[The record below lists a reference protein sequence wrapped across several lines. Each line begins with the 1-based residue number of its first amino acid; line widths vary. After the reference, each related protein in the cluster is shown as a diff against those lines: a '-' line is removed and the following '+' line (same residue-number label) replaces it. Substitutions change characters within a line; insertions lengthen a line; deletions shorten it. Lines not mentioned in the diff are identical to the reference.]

1 MTAAVTLQALDIISA
16 EHRGMW
22 RLASALDGLGAQLQ
36 ADLEAEGAAPAI
48 VAMLEYLQAYTDRL
62 HHPKEDQVL
71 FRLLRQRSEEAD
83 AHIARLEADHRH
95 GPAHLERLLM
105 QARALASGVAIDLP
119 AFCTALKSFVAHQ
132 QAHIRLEETTVMPLA
147 RRMLTAADWEEANAA
162 FAANDDPMFGAAPRA
177 EFAALHARIVR
188 LAPEPYGL
196 GGAAEPLPAV
206 AAVPKT
212 APAAKVLEVRGLTSH
227 YGRIQALKGID
238 IDVFE
243 GQLVALVGANGA
255 GKTTL
260 LRTLSGVQPA
270 SGGDIVYRGAS
281 IVRQRPDAR
290 VRAGI
295 CQVPE
300 GRQVFGPLSIEDNLL
315 LGAYTRPKGE
325 RAEDLDKAYALFPI
339 LAEKRKLPAGTLS
352 GGQQQMLAMAR
363 ALMARPRLLLL
374 DEPSMGLAPLLI
386 EEIFRVV
393 KTLRA
398 QGMTILLVEQNAHAA
413 LSIADVGYVLETG
426 GIGLSGPG
434 QELLRNEQVK
444 KAYLGM

>member
-1 MTAAVTLQALDIISA
+1 MQALDIISA

-36 ADLEAEGAAPAI
+36 AGAPAGGGEAPAI
-48 VAMLEYLQAYTDRL
+48 VAMLEYLQAYTDLL
-62 HHPKEDQVL
+62 HHPKEDEVL
-71 FRLLRQRSEEAD
+71 FRLLRQRSSEAD
-83 AHIARLEADHRH
+83 ENIARLESEHRN
-95 GPAHLERLLM
+95 GPAYLERLLV
-105 QARALASGVAIDLP
+105 QARALASGAAIDLP
-119 AFCTALKSFVAHQ
+119 DFCAALKSFVTHQ

-147 RRMLTAADWEEANAA
+147 RRVFTAEDWREANAA
-162 FAANDDPMFGAAPRA
+162 FAANDDPLFGAAPRA

-188 LAPEPYGL
+188 LAPDPYGL
-196 GGAAEPLPAV
+196 GGAAEPLPAS
-206 AAVPKT
+206 AAAPKAAT
-212 APAAKVLEVRGLTSH
+212 ATATKVLEVRGLTSH

-238 IDVFE
+238 IDVYE

-290 VRAGI
+290 VRGGI

-300 GRQVFGPLSIEDNLL
+300 GRQVFGPLAIEDNLL

-325 RAEDLDKAYALFPI
+325 LAEDLDKAYALFPI

-393 KTLRA
+393 KMLRA

-426 GIGLSGPG
+426 SIGLSGPG
-434 QELLRNEQVK
+434 HELLRNEQVK

>member
-1 MTAAVTLQALDIISA
+1 MQALEIISA

-22 RLASALDGLGAQLQ
+22 RLASALDGLRNGLQ
-36 ADLEAEGAAPAI
+36 ARRAPDEAAAV

-62 HHPKEDQVL
+62 HHPKEDQYL
-71 FRLLRQRSEEAD
+71 FRLLRQRSPEAE
-83 AHIARLEADHRH
+83 AQIERLEADHRN
-95 GPAHLERLLM
+95 GPAHLEALLM
-105 QARALASGVAIDLP
+105 QARALAGGSLTNEA
-119 AFCTALKSFVAHQ
+119 AFFAALQSFADHLRE
-132 QAHIRLEETTVMPLA
+132 HNRFEESTVMPLA
-147 RRMLTAADWEEANAA
+147 RRTLTADDWREADAA
-162 FAANDDPMFGAAPRA
+162 FLANDDPLFGERPRA

-188 LAPEPYGL
+188 LAPEPFGL
-196 GGAAEPLPAV
+196 GGKAEPLPAARPV
-206 AAVPKT
+206 GAAT
-212 APAAKVLEVRGLTSH
+212 AAKVLEVRGLTSH

-238 IDVFE
+238 LDVYE

-270 SGGDIVYRGAS
+270 SGGDIIYRGAS

-300 GRQVFGPLSIEDNLL
+300 GRQVFGPLAIEDNLL
-315 LGAYTRPKGE
+315 LGAYTRPKSE
-325 RAEDLDKAYALFPI
+325 LAEDLDKAYTLFPI
-339 LAEKRKLPAGTLS
+339 LKEKRALPAGTLS

-363 ALMARPRLLLL
+363 ALMARPKLLLL

-393 KTLRA
+393 KMLKG
-398 QGMTILLVEQNAHAA
+398 QGITILLVEQNAHAA
-413 LSIADVGYVLETG
+413 LSIADVGFVLETG
-426 GIGLSGPG
+426 TVGLSGPG
-434 QELLRNEQVK
+434 HELLANEQVK
-444 KAYLGM
+444 AAYLGM